1 MMFAKFVKYCKH
13 LTLLVEVFFDIF
25 NRSRRL
31 FRILIIDTIAVF
43 MSITRET
50 GDKGMEKRRDRHEIV
65 AEILTIAIG
74 GMIKTHIMYRA
85 KLSYSQI
92 NEYLPLLVDKGFL
105 ENTNVLRMGQRTK
118 IYKTTQKGLEFIES
132 LKAIDKLWAKEDE
145 STNESP

>member
-1 MMFAKFVKYCKH
+1 
-13 LTLLVEVFFDIF
+13 
-25 NRSRRL
+25 
-31 FRILIIDTIAVF
+31 
-43 MSITRET
+43 
-50 GDKGMEKRRDRHEIV
+50 MEKRRDRHEIV

-145 STNESP
+145 LTSESP

>member
-1 MMFAKFVKYCKH
+1 
-13 LTLLVEVFFDIF
+13 
-25 NRSRRL
+25 
-31 FRILIIDTIAVF
+31 
-43 MSITRET
+43 
-50 GDKGMEKRRDRHEIV
+50 MEKRRDRHEIV

-118 IYKTTQKGLEFIES
+118 IFKTTQKGLEFIES

-145 STNESP
+145 STSESP